1 MATRGCYVTTA
12 LLLWCIHKQLQVSWN
27 LNDSLV
33 PSYPVAVEQLDGSE
47 DVKLASH
54 EELDGQFPGQR

>member
-1 MATRGCYVTTA
+1 MCVCAYS
-12 LLLWCIHKQLQVSWN
+12 KKLQPSFS

-33 PSYPVAVEQLDGSE
+33 SSYSVAVEELDGSE
-47 DVKLASH
+47 DVELASH